1 MIVRV
6 NVILNRLLLAVTDV
20 STISAVVIF
29 RIKVSCIMS
38 IDDNKL
44 WLLIL
49 LVTVKQSF
57 ISVLS
62 KTDCQNVSYCQ
73 QLSFTSLIL

>member
-1 MIVRV
+1 MFVRV
-6 NVILNRLLLAVTDV
+6 KVILNRLLLTVTDV
-20 STISAVVIF
+20 STTSAVVIF

-49 LVTVKQSF
+49 LVIKS
-57 ISVLS
+57 
-62 KTDCQNVSYCQ
+62 
-73 QLSFTSLIL
+73 